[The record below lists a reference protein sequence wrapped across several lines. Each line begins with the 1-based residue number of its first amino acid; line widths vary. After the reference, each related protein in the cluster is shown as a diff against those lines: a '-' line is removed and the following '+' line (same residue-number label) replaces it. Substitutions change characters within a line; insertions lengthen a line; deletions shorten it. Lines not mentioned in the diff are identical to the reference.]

1 MLLLYGTIFVIMIE
15 VSNLHVNEDVFII
28 QVNGTRHGCQQRT
41 PKMCHMM
48 VSKYWVMASEWLAKT
63 IACQTNDFTK

>member
-1 MLLLYGTIFVIMIE
+1 MLLLYGTIFAIMIE
-15 VSNLHVNEDVFII
+15 VSNLYVNEEVFII

-41 PKMCHMM
+41 QKMCHMT
-48 VSKYWVMASEWLAKT
+48 VSKSWVMVREWLAKT

>member
-15 VSNLHVNEDVFII
+15 VSNMYVNEDVFII

-41 PKMCHMM
+41 PKMFHMM
-48 VSKYWVMASEWLAKT
+48 VLKS
-63 IACQTNDFTK
+63 